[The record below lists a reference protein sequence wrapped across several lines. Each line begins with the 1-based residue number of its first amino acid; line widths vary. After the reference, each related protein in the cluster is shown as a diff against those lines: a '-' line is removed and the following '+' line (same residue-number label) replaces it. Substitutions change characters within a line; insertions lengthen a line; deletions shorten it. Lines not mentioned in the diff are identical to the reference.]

1 MHTNPQ
7 IVILIEH
14 ISREFSIACVLK
26 MFLEQKYGF
35 TVHIQSIW
43 DTSNLNRVKPKLL
56 LTPFFRTLNSVIS
69 PFVYKWN
76 EAKIINLC
84 YEQVFRSHQLKF
96 REPKGDFVKEKV
108 MHICWGDQFKDF
120 LYENGVIKENLIVN
134 GNLQYQLYK
143 EPYNSVYDSK
153 EILSQ
158 KYNISSK
165 KKWLLFPENY
175 GALFGGD
182 KSVTNPVSSD
192 LDLSV
197 KVKDFVQKSFQE
209 TMKWIDEFSKDND
222 FEIIIRPRPMTPKD
236 ELVKAYKEINGNI
249 SENIHFV
256 KEDKAR
262 DWILSSDYI
271 VSNYSTTLIEASLA
285 NKKTYMLEPYEF
297 PEYMVN
303 EWYKYI
309 PKINNYKDLNSID
322 KENSLQPNTLKS
334 WAISNISPDFDVIEK
349 IISYLALELKNYKP
363 VSNSVDNYYLKD
375 DVKIP
380 KPIGYKYHSKKI
392 ASKILQLTRLNRIY
406 KKGYHIHHEI
416 TESDRISDEKISNE
430 ISRWKILLE
439 QI

>member
-14 ISREFSIACVLK
+14 ISREFSIACILK
-26 MFLEQKYGF
+26 MLLEQKYGF

-43 DTSNLNRVKPKLL
+43 DTSNLNKIKPKLL
-56 LTPFFRTLNSVIS
+56 LTPFFRSLNSIIS

-76 EAKIINLC
+76 ESKIINLC

-108 MHICWGDQFKDF
+108 IHICWGDKFKEF
-120 LYENGVIKENLIVN
+120 LYENNVRDENLFVN

-143 EPYNSVYDSK
+143 EPYNIVYDSK
-153 EILSQ
+153 DILAK
-158 KYNISSK
+158 KYNISSERN
-165 KKWLLFPENY
+165 WLLFPENY

-197 KVKDFVQKSFQE
+197 KVKDFVQKSFRE
-209 TMKWIDEFSKDND
+209 TMQWIDKFSKSKD
-222 FEIIIRPRPMTPKD
+222 FEVIIRPRPMTPK
-236 ELVKAYKEINGNI
+236 EKLIEAYKEINGSI
-249 SENIHFV
+249 SSNIHFI

-285 NKKTYMLEPYEF
+285 NKKTFMLEPYEF
-297 PEYMVN
+297 PAYMVN

-309 PKINNYKDLNSID
+309 PKLNNYKDLNSID

-349 IISYLALELKNYKP
+349 IVSYLALELNNYNP
-363 VSNSVDNYYLKD
+363 ISNNVDNYYVKD
-375 DVKIP
+375 NVEIP
-380 KPIGYKYHSKKI
+380 KPVGVKYHTKKI
-392 ASKILQLTRLNRIY
+392 ASKILQLTHFNKIY
-406 KKGYHIHHEI
+406 KKDYHLHHEI
-416 TESDRISDEKISNE
+416 AELDKISDAKISKE
-430 ISRWKILLE
+430 ISRWEILLDK
-439 QI
+439 I

>member
-43 DTSNLNRVKPKLL
+43 DTSNLNKIKPKLL
-56 LTPFFRTLNSVIS
+56 LTPFFRTLNSIIS

-76 EAKIINLC
+76 ESKIINLC

-108 MHICWGDQFKDF
+108 VHICWGDQFKDF
-120 LYENGVIKENLIVN
+120 LYKNGVREENLFVN

-153 EILSQ
+153 EILAQ
-158 KYNISSK
+158 KYNISSE

-197 KVKDFVQKSFQE
+197 KVKDFVQKSFLE
-209 TMKWIDEFSKDND
+209 TMKWIDQFSKFKD
-222 FEIIIRPRPMTPKD
+222 FEIIIRPRPMTPK
-236 ELVKAYKEINGNI
+236 EKLVEAYKSINGRI
-249 SENIHFV
+249 SDNIHFI

-262 DWILSSDYI
+262 DWILSTDYI

-285 NKKTYMLEPYEF
+285 DKKTFMLEPYEF

-303 EWYKYI
+303 EWYKHI
-309 PKINNYKDLNSID
+309 PKINTYQDLNSID
-322 KENSLQPNTLKS
+322 REHSLKPNTLKS

-349 IISYLALELKNYKP
+349 IVSYLASELNNYKP
-363 VSNSVDNYYLKD
+363 ISNSVDDYYLKD
-375 DVKIP
+375 NVEIP
-380 KPIGYKYHSKKI
+380 KPMGIKYHAKKF
-392 ASKILQLTRLNRIY
+392 ASKILQSTHLARIY
-406 KKGYHIHHEI
+406 KKDYHLHYEI
-416 TESDRISDEKISNE
+416 AELDKITDVKISNE
-430 ISRWKILLE
+430 ISRWETLLDKI
-439 QI
+439 